1 MSQEE
6 SAKQQAHSE
15 AGPDG
20 GCRIRMWS
28 GKPCGR
34 PIYRLPDGSKPDE
47 DAEPV
52 CLMHSRHP
60 GKDDAAFQR
69 EFERILQ
76 EAGEGEAD
84 FSRFVFPTS
93 DYYGREFK
101 AQCVFYGATFTQ
113 DAAFIEVTF
122 MQAAVFMQ
130 VTFSHG
136 VGFFGATF
144 TRDAVFFEATF
155 TQAAQFSA
163 AAFTQ
168 AADFGGAIF
177 TQSADFNGATFT
189 KDADF
194 NRATFTQDADF
205 SVATF
210 AQDAYF
216 RGVTFTQAANF
227 CLAIFT
233 QDAYFD
239 EATFTHA
246 ADFSEAVFQAGV
258 RFRETE
264 FRNDNTPEPGP
275 VFSGATFAKPEA
287 VTFYKCYLGQALFHN
302 CDVSKFVFSDVR
314 WRKRSNGKSMVF
326 EEEATLSGAGKGF
339 VQALRPGEGDAD
351 ERNYTLIAEL
361 YQQLKKNYDDRR
373 DYRTAGDFHYG
384 EMEMKRL
391 HSARRD
397 PGVRWL
403 HRYTGLA
410 AWYKYASGYG
420 ESYVRPFVMLSAVI
434 LLFALLYPL
443 AGLRWQP
450 GNARAEAGERQ
461 SASDSAANGGASA
474 KSEDAHLPVIYWDF
488 GEFLSRDSK
497 GNMHGSLAFFGHSL
511 MTTLYVAAFQ
521 KNLEYQPSYPW
532 GRLLALVE
540 VVVTSTLIALF
551 LLAVRRQFRR

>member
-1 MSQEE
+1 MSKEE
-6 SAKQQAHSE
+6 SAKQQAHNE

-20 GCRIRMWS
+20 GCRIGMWS

-34 PIYRLPDGSKPDE
+34 PIYRLAGGSRPDE
-47 DAEPV
+47 DSQPV
-52 CLMHSRHP
+52 CLIHSRHP
-60 GKDDAAFQR
+60 AKDNAAFQR

-84 FSRFVFPTS
+84 FSLFVFPNS
-93 DYYGREFK
+93 DYPRREFMARCIFAWATF
-101 AQCVFYGATFTQ
+101 AQGASFMGATFTQ
-113 DAAFIEVTF
+113 KANFRGSTF
-122 MQAAVFMQ
+122 TQGAD
-130 VTFSHG
+130 FS
-136 VGFFGATF
+136 GATF
-144 TRDAVFFEATF
+144 TQKASFTVATFTQVADFSEATF
-155 TQAAQFSA
+155 TQEADFMVAT
-163 AAFTQ
+163 FTR
-168 AADFGGAIF
+168 AADFRK
-177 TQSADFNGATFT
+177 TTFT
-189 KDADF
+189 
-194 NRATFTQDADF
+194 
-205 SVATF
+205 
-210 AQDAYF
+210 
-216 RGVTFTQAANF
+216 
-227 CLAIFT
+227 
-233 QDAYFD
+233 
-239 EATFTHA
+239 EA
-246 ADFSEAVFQAGV
+246 ADFREAVFQAGV

-264 FRNDNTPEPGP
+264 FRNDGTREAGP
-275 VFSGATFAKPEA
+275 AFSEATFAKPEA

-302 CDVSKFVFSDVR
+302 CDVSKFVFSVVR
-314 WRKRSNGKSMVF
+314 WRKRSNGKSVVF
-326 EEEATLSGAGKGF
+326 EEGVKVGGKDYLF
-339 VQALRPGEGDAD
+339 AEALRPGEGDAD

-373 DYRTAGDFHYG
+373 DYWTAGDFHYG

-391 HSARRD
+391 HSASRH
-397 PGVRWL
+397 PWVRWL

-420 ESYVRPFVMLSAVI
+420 ESYVRPFVMLCAVI

-497 GNMHGSLAFFGHSL
+497 GNMHGSLACFGHSL